1 VETTRGFIRNMVTK
15 PAPMLS
21 SNDGAAQS
29 RRSLGTPRE
38 EVVAISHPA
47 GSSVVWIVNQYAG
60 SPRHGME
67 YRHYYLARGL
77 AHRGHT
83 VVVVSGSRSH
93 LYTAPPQ
100 VLRPFTLE
108 LIDGV
113 TYCWVAVPCYER
125 AISVGRVLNMAAF
138 ALRLE
143 RLPTDRLPRPDAILV
158 SSPSLFPLPV
168 AARWARRFGAR
179 LVFEVRDIWPL
190 TLCELGGLSTWH
202 PLVVLMQWLEDYGY
216 RKADRVV
223 SVLPAAAGHMVSRG
237 MDPRKFYYLPNGI
250 DLAGPSMD
258 GGAPSAVRDAIR
270 SGVFTVGFVGT
281 LGRANVLEALVDA
294 ARMLGPDEA
303 QIVVVGH
310 GPERDQLAERA
321 AGLRN
326 LTFVG
331 PIPKLQVAAALEL
344 FDACYVGYRRSSLYR
359 FGVSPNKLYDYMAAR
374 RPVLFAADAANQ
386 PVREADCGCTV
397 APEDSAALAA
407 AIRSLAACSP
417 AERERLGANARAYVE
432 QRHDYERLADGLAD
446 ILLGDER

>member
-1 VETTRGFIRNMVTK
+1 
-15 PAPMLS
+15 
-21 SNDGAAQS
+21 
-29 RRSLGTPRE
+29 
-38 EVVAISHPA
+38 
-47 GSSVVWIVNQYAG
+47 
-60 SPRHGME
+60 ME
-67 YRHYYLARGL
+67 YRHYHLARAL
-77 AHRGHT
+77 TKRGHA

-100 VLRPFTLE
+100 VSRPFTLE
-108 LIDGV
+108 SIDGV
-113 TYCWVAVPCYER
+113 TYCWVAVPRYER

-143 RLPTDRLPRPDAILV
+143 RLPVGRLPRPDAILV

-168 AARWARRFGAR
+168 ASRWARRFGAR

-190 TLCELGGLSTWH
+190 TLRELGGLPTWH
-202 PLVVLMQWLEDYGY
+202 PLVALMQWLEDYGY

-237 MDPRKFYYLPNGI
+237 MDPRKFHYLPNGI
-250 DLAGPSMD
+250 DLTGASMD
-258 GGAPSAVRDAIR
+258 GGAPSAVRDVVR
-270 SGVFTVGFVGT
+270 PGVFTVGFVGT
-281 LGRANVLEALVDA
+281 LGRANVLETLIDA
-294 ARMLGPDEA
+294 ARLLGPDEA

-310 GPERDQLAERA
+310 GPERAQLAARA
-321 AGLRN
+321 TGLHN

-331 PIPKLQVAAALEL
+331 PIPKRQVAATLEL

-359 FGVSPNKLYDYMAAR
+359 FGVSPNKLYDYMAAG

-386 PVREADCGCTV
+386 PVRE
-397 APEDSAALAA
+397 
-407 AIRSLAACSP
+407 AACSP

-446 ILLGDER
+446 VLLGDDR